1 MGYLYIRTLEP
12 SVEALKTY
20 LQQQYATG
28 TPVTV
33 WYVLAEPE
41 TAVVNEPLMKIGDF
55 ADEISNITIP
65 TTKGSNTLSINTSVQ
80 PSNVQV
86 SISGWVPHNNIKE
99 YKNNAWMATSWEG
112 FRDIVRAGN
121 GPTRYPIGTK
131 LYETWGDDTSNA
143 WIIVDY
149 DNSNYNDPD
158 ISALGYTHNVVL
170 YEEKINYLKQFDA
183 SEAWLYVETAIPAG
197 TYRFT
202 IPDYDTSYGGGKTYI
217 FTSTVDVPIHGQLT
231 LSWPYQQ
238 NPVSVSAY
246 TTNTSTTALFTATL
260 TEWDGTT
267 TSEDLGT
274 IKLAMSDPDSTYG
287 KLNHIHRARYGSNN
301 YYQSGIRQWLNS
313 DATANNW
320 WKPTNIF
327 DRPYSNRTTDGGL
340 YLMDKDFRKVIA
352 APNIT
357 CITNN
362 IFETGT
368 SGSTA
373 FKLQTQYT
381 IRDKIF
387 LPTHTELNLSSNPN
401 IGTVFSQYTNA
412 GNDDRIKYRKDNGN
426 AYYYWCRTPYP
437 SNGHTVR
444 NVNTSGAL
452 YSNSASN
459 TIGAV
464 RACIIQ

>member
-1 MGYLYIRTLEP
+1 MKFKKYSNGAWTDAPYYI
-12 SVEALKTY
+12 
-20 LQQQYATG
+20 
-28 TPVTV
+28 
-33 WYVLAEPE
+33 
-41 TAVVNEPLMKIGDF
+41 MKNGSWTSITDVHEMDNGAWF
-55 ADEISNITIP
+55 PIS
-65 TTKGSNTLSINTSVQ
+65 
-80 PSNVQV
+80 
-86 SISGWVPHNNIKE
+86 
-99 YKNNAWMATSWEG
+99 SWDG
-112 FRDIVRAGN
+112 FRSLVRSGTASSL
-121 GPTRYPIGTK
+121 YPVGTK
-131 LYETWGDDTSNA
+131 LYETWGDNTSNA

-170 YEEKINYLKQFDA
+170 YEEKINYLKLFDNT
-183 SEAWLYVETAIPAG
+183 EAWLYTESVLPAG

-202 IPDYDTSYGGGKTYI
+202 IPNYDAAYGGDKTYI
-217 FTSTVDVPIHGQLT
+217 FTSTVDVPVHGQLT
-231 LSWPYQQ
+231 LTWAYNT
-238 NPVSVSAY
+238 NPTKVQGYSSS
-246 TTNTSTTALFTATL
+246 TSTTALFNVDIA
-260 TEWDGTT
+260 EWDGTT

-301 YYQSGIRQWLNS
+301 YYQSGIRQWLNA

-327 DRPYSNRTTDGGL
+327 DRPYGERNTDGGL

-387 LPTHTELNLSSNPN
+387 LPTHTELNLSNNPN

-426 AYYYWCRTPYP
+426 AYYYWFRTPY
-437 SNGHTVR
+437 SSSANYVR
-444 NVNTSGAL
+444 GVTSSGAL
-452 YSNSASN
+452 NSGNAN
-459 TIGAV
+459 ITIGAV
-464 RACIIQ
+464 RACTIQ